1 MFCWRRQVLGGFCE
15 KLTPA
20 MCLIYVVGVLGV
32 IIINL
37 EHVPAAFAGDF
48 PLCVCTHARCG
59 RFGGLHSCAGAA
71 AGAARGTFSNEA
83 GCGSSPI
90 THATAITDH
99 PFKEG
104 MYGCFE
110 VFVDTLVV
118 CTMTAL
124 GILCAGPE
132 IWQSGLEAEAL
143 TMAAFS
149 TAYGARSA
157 SSWSPFLWR
166 CSHSPLWWG
175 GRSIMNPRLLF
186 VSQGK
191 AVQGVQVR
199 HPHPVAGS
207 RFPGSGE
214 DSPR

>member
-1 MFCWRRQVLGGFCE
+1 M
-15 KLTPA
+15 PA
-20 MCLIYVVGVLGV
+20 V
-32 IIINL
+32 
-37 EHVPAAFAGDF
+37 
-48 PLCVCTHARCG
+48 
-59 RFGGLHSCAGAA
+59 GGLAGSTVALA
-71 AGAARGTFSNEA
+71 LRQGAARGTFSNEA

-143 TMAAFS
+143 TMAPFPQR
-149 TAYGARSA
+149 TAHGRQAPGHHSSGVVRILHYG
-157 SSWSPFLWR
+157 
-166 CSHSPLWWG
+166 
-175 GRSIMNPRLLF
+175 
-186 VSQGK
+186 
-191 AVQGVQVR
+191 GVGDQL
-199 HPHPVAGS
+199 
-207 RFPGSGE
+207 
-214 DSPR
+214 